1 MSLIKGRYVFVCIT
15 FLLTLLL
22 YVDRICISVA
32 KDPIAKSLDLTKE
45 QMGWVLSAFAL
56 GYALFQTPG
65 GILADKFGARKILT
79 IIIIIW
85 SVFTGFTAKAV
96 NYVSMLAIR
105 FFFGAGEAGAFP
117 AINRAVFSWIPL
129 KERGL
134 VTGINFSGSR
144 LGAAFALPA
153 LSILI
158 SSWGWQNTFY
168 LLGAIGI
175 VFAFL
180 WYFLFKDKPED
191 HSLLSDEEKQFIV
204 ANRQQVN
211 RQQKKIPL
219 KAMFA
224 ESNVW
229 LAMAQYFCSNFTF
242 FFALTWL
249 YPHIKEKFHL
259 DAISAGWYA
268 SLPLLAGA
276 LGNWAG
282 GWWMDKIYESGNYKK
297 SRWLPAVAGFS
308 LSAIGLLASSFA
320 KDVNVGILF
329 LSLALFGADM
339 TLPPSWSFCSDIGKE
354 NAGALSGNMNMAGNL
369 GSFITSLA
377 FPYLLVWAG
386 SPSVFF
392 YVAAALNGVAVL
404 LWLQMNPEKEITVK

>member
-1 MSLIKGRYVFVCIT
+1 LVKGRYVFVCVT

-22 YVDRICISVA
+22 YIDRICISVA
-32 KDPIAKSLDLTKE
+32 KDPIAKSLDLSKE

-65 GILADKFGARKILT
+65 GVLADKFGARKILT
-79 IIIIIW
+79 AIIIIW
-85 SVFTGFTAKAV
+85 SLFTGLTAKAMS
-96 NYVSMLAIR
+96 YVSMLVIR

-158 SSWGWQNTFY
+158 SRWGWQNTFY

-175 VFAFL
+175 AFAFL
-180 WYFLFKDKPED
+180 WYFLFRDKPE
-191 HSLLSDEEKQFIV
+191 HHPFLSEEEKQFIV

-211 RQQKKIPL
+211 KQQKKIPL
-219 KAMFA
+219 KVMFA
-224 ESNVW
+224 ESNMW

-259 DAISAGWYA
+259 DAVAAGWYA

-276 LGNWAG
+276 LGNWVG
-282 GWWMDKIYESGNYKK
+282 GWWMDKIYKSGNYKK
-297 SRWLPAVAGFS
+297 SRILPAIIGFS

-320 KDVNVGILF
+320 TDVNVGVLF

-339 TLPPSWSFCSDIGKE
+339 TLPPSWSFCADIGKE

-392 YVAAALNGVAVL
+392 YVAAALNGIAVI
-404 LWLQMNPEKEITVK
+404 LWLQMNPEKEIIVK